1 MKLRDVI
8 PQDKLEIIIIS
19 SVETFISGI
28 LLSASMSALKPSQWF
43 VYKLTKSEKTKVVRF
58 RKHLL
63 LIVSMKC
70 IQSLTY
76 KFLSLV
82 TSFRGYS

>member
-8 PQDKLEIIIIS
+8 PQDKLEILIILS
-19 SVETFISGI
+19 HLISGI

-43 VYKLTKSEKTKVVRF
+43 VYKLTKSEKMKVLRF

>member
-8 PQDKLEIIIIS
+8 PQDKLEILIIS
-19 SVETFISGI
+19 SHLISGI

-43 VYKLTKSEKTKVVRF
+43 VYKLTKSEKMKVLRF

>member
-8 PQDKLEIIIIS
+8 PQDKLEILIIS
-19 SVETFISGI
+19 SHLISGI
-28 LLSASMSALKPSQWF
+28 LLSASMGALKPTQWF

-82 TSFRGYS
+82 TSFRGHS

>member
-8 PQDKLEIIIIS
+8 PQDKLEILIIS
-19 SVETFISGI
+19 SHLISGI

-63 LIVSMKC
+63 LIVSMKY

>member
-8 PQDKLEIIIIS
+8 PQDKLEILIIS
-19 SVETFISGI
+19 SHLISGI

-43 VYKLTKSEKTKVVRF
+43 VYKLTKSEKTKAVRF
-58 RKHLL
+58 RRHLR
-63 LIVSMKC
+63 LIFSMKC

>member
-8 PQDKLEIIIIS
+8 PQDKLEILIILS
-19 SVETFISGI
+19 HLISGI
-28 LLSASMSALKPSQWF
+28 LLSASMSAFKPSQWF
-43 VYKLTKSEKTKVVRF
+43 VYKLTKSEKTKAVRF
-58 RKHLL
+58 RRHLL
-63 LIVSMKC
+63 LIFSMKC

>member
-8 PQDKLEIIIIS
+8 PQDKLEILIIS
-19 SVETFISGI
+19 SHLISGI

-43 VYKLTKSEKTKVVRF
+43 VYKLTKSEKTKAVRF
-58 RKHLL
+58 RRHLR
-63 LIVSMKC
+63 LIFSMKC

-76 KFLSLV
+76 KFLTLV